1 MVAITRAA
9 LAHQLPSQNT
19 TRTVMS
25 SAVRKKY
32 TKKKKR
38 TVKQRT
44 SSSEKRT
51 VKQHTSSSTTSP
63 PLQPYNEVAGKS
75 NIIDANGY
83 DRYGNPT
90 GREYDLGR
98 DGAFMGFNILI
109 GQFYYF
115 DMQKPIDALKIKG
128 FQVKHVMTEDECMTE
143 LASNRYQI
151 TWIISSTQ
159 IQNSKFISALTA
171 FHSAGG
177 AIFLFA
183 DNTPYVC
190 HVSEFL
196 RAKFGIT
203 VEGDYYGE
211 KIMTYKENG
220 YQQTGNF
227 GQHEIFT
234 GITNLFEGSTICH
247 PVYSTP
253 ASRTIFVTIAT
264 ATDGN
269 PCIAVY
275 DPPSPST
282 EGRLCLDCGFTK
294 LYYKKRWFAFDEAVD
309 CDYYFTPDDNQN
321 EMQNVDIINPLS
333 QRCKHVEGGSR

>member
-1 MVAITRAA
+1 MVVITRAT
-9 LAHQLPSQNT
+9 LARQLPSLNP
-19 TRTVMS
+19 TRTIVS

-44 SSSEKRT
+44 SSKKRT
-51 VKQHTSSSTTSP
+51 VKQCTSSSTTSP

-109 GQFYYF
+109 GRFCYI
-115 DMQKPIDALKIKG
+115 DTQKPIDALKIKG
-128 FQVKHVMTEDECMTE
+128 FQVKHVMTEDECITE

-151 TWIISSTQ
+151 VWIISSGQ

-177 AIFLFA
+177 AMFLFA

-190 HVSEFL
+190 HASEFL
-196 RAKFGIT
+196 T
-203 VEGDYYGE
+203 ME
-211 KIMTYKENG
+211 
-220 YQQTGNF
+220 
-227 GQHEIFT
+227 
-234 GITNLFEGSTICH
+234 
-247 PVYSTP
+247 
-253 ASRTIFVTIAT
+253 
-264 ATDGN
+264 
-269 PCIAVY
+269 
-275 DPPSPST
+275 
-282 EGRLCLDCGFTK
+282 
-294 LYYKKRWFAFDEAVD
+294 
-309 CDYYFTPDDNQN
+309 
-321 EMQNVDIINPLS
+321 
-333 QRCKHVEGGSR
+333 

>member
-9 LAHQLPSQNT
+9 LARQLPSPNK
-19 TRTVMS
+19 TRTVVS

-38 TVKQRT
+38 TVKQCT
-44 SSSEKRT
+44 
-51 VKQHTSSSTTSP
+51 SSTTTSP
-63 PLQPYNEVAGKS
+63 LLQPYNEVAGKS

-109 GQFYYF
+109 GQFYSF
-115 DMQKPIDALKIKG
+115 DMEKPIDALKIKG
-128 FQVKHVMTEDECMTE
+128 FQVKHVKTENECITE

-151 TWIISSTQ
+151 AWIISTNQ
-159 IQNSKFISALTA
+159 IQNPTFISAIIT
-171 FHSAGG
+171 FHSSGG

-183 DNTPYVC
+183 DNTPLVC
-190 HVSEFL
+190 HASEFL
-196 RAKFGIT
+196 KTKFGIT
-203 VEGDYYGE
+203 IDGDYYGN
-211 KIMTYKENG
+211 KTLTYKENG
-220 YQQTGNF
+220 HQQTGHF

-234 GITNLFEGSTICH
+234 GIANLFEGITICH
-247 PVYSTP
+247 PIYSTP
-253 ASRTIFVTIAT
+253 ASRTVFVTIAT

-269 PCIAVY
+269 SSIAVY
-275 DPPSPST
+275 DPPSTST

-294 LYYKKRWFAFDEAVD
+294 LYCNWDSAGTARYIVNASCWLLGIK
-309 CDYYFTPDDNQN
+309 
-321 EMQNVDIINPLS
+321 NV
-333 QRCKHVEGGSR
+333 

>member
-9 LAHQLPSQNT
+9 LARQLPSQNT
-19 TRTVMS
+19 TKTVIS

-38 TVKQRT
+38 TAKQRT
-44 SSSEKRT
+44 SSKKRT
-51 VKQHTSSSTTSP
+51 VKPSTSSSTTSP
-63 PLQPYNEVAGKS
+63 LLQPYNEVAGKS

-109 GQFYYF
+109 GQFCNF
-115 DMQKPIDALKIKG
+115 DIQKPIDALKIKG
-128 FQVKHVMTEDECMTE
+128 FQVKHVMAEDECITE

-151 TWIISSTQ
+151 AWIISSTQ

-190 HVSEFL
+190 HASEFL
-196 RAKFGIT
+196 RTKFGIT
-203 VEGDYYGE
+203 VEGDYYGG
-211 KIMTYKENG
+211 KTMTYKENG

-234 GITNLFEGSTICH
+234 GITNLFEGITICH
-247 PVYSTP
+247 PVYSTSE
-253 ASRTIFVTIAT
+253 SRTIFITIAT

-269 PCIAVY
+269 SSIAVY
-275 DPPSPST
+275 DPPLTST

-294 LYYKKRWFAFDEAVD
+294 LYCNWDSAGTARYVVNASCWLLGIK
-309 CDYYFTPDDNQN
+309 
-321 EMQNVDIINPLS
+321 NV
-333 QRCKHVEGGSR
+333 

>member
-1 MVAITRAA
+1 MVAITRAV
-9 LAHQLPSQNT
+9 LARQLPSQNT
-19 TRTVMS
+19 TRTVIS

-44 SSSEKRT
+44 SSKKRT
-51 VKQHTSSSTTSP
+51 VKQCTSSSTTSS

-128 FQVKHVMTEDECMTE
+128 FQVKHVKSEDECITE

-151 TWIISSTQ
+151 AWIISGNQ

-190 HVSEFL
+190 HASEFL
-196 RAKFGIT
+196 RTKFGIT
-203 VEGDYYGE
+203 IEGDYCGGQT
-211 KIMTYKENG
+211 MTYKESG

-234 GITNLFEGSTICH
+234 GITNLYEGITICH

-253 ASRTIFVTIAT
+253 ESRTIFVTIAT

-269 PCIAVY
+269 SSIAVY
-275 DPPSPST
+275 DPPLTST

-294 LYYKKRWFAFDEAVD
+294 LYCHWDSAGTARYVVNASCWLLGIK
-309 CDYYFTPDDNQN
+309 
-321 EMQNVDIINPLS
+321 NV
-333 QRCKHVEGGSR
+333 

>member
-1 MVAITRAA
+1 MVAITRTA
-9 LAHQLPSQNT
+9 LARQLPSQNT
-19 TRTVMS
+19 TRTVIS

-44 SSSEKRT
+44 SSSKKRT

-90 GREYDLGR
+90 EREYDLGR

-115 DMQKPIDALKIKG
+115 DMQQPIDALKIKG
-128 FQVKHVMTEDECMTE
+128 FQVKHVMAEDECMTE

-151 TWIISSTQ
+151 AWIISSTQ

-190 HVSEFL
+190 HASEFL
-196 RAKFGIT
+196 RKKFGIT

-211 KIMTYKENG
+211 KTMTYKENG
-220 YQQTGNF
+220 HLQTGNF

-253 ASRTIFVTIAT
+253 ESRTIFVTIAT

-269 PCIAVY
+269 SSIAVY
-275 DPPSPST
+275 DPPSTST

-294 LYYKKRWFAFDEAVD
+294 LYYKWDSAGTARYVVNASCWLLGIK
-309 CDYYFTPDDNQN
+309 
-321 EMQNVDIINPLS
+321 NV
-333 QRCKHVEGGSR
+333 

>member
-9 LAHQLPSQNT
+9 LARQLPSKNT
-19 TRTVMS
+19 TRTVIS
-25 SAVRKKY
+25 SALRKKY

-38 TVKQRT
+38 TVRQRT
-44 SSSEKRT
+44 SSKKRT
-51 VKQHTSSSTTSP
+51 VKQCTSSSTTSL

-109 GQFYYF
+109 GQFCYF

-128 FQVKHVMTEDECMTE
+128 FQVKHVTTEDECITE

-151 TWIISSTQ
+151 AWIISSTQ
-159 IQNSKFISALTA
+159 IQNSKFILALTA

-190 HVSEFL
+190 HASEFL
-196 RAKFGIT
+196 RTKFGIT
-203 VEGDYYGE
+203 VEGDYYGG
-211 KIMTYKENG
+211 KTMTYKENG

-234 GITNLFEGSTICH
+234 GITNLFEGITICH

-253 ASRTIFVTIAT
+253 ENRTTFVTIAT

-269 PCIAVY
+269 SSIAVY
-275 DPPSPST
+275 DPPLTST

-294 LYYKKRWFAFDEAVD
+294 LYCNWDSAGTARYVVNASCWLLGIK
-309 CDYYFTPDDNQN
+309 
-321 EMQNVDIINPLS
+321 NV
-333 QRCKHVEGGSR
+333 